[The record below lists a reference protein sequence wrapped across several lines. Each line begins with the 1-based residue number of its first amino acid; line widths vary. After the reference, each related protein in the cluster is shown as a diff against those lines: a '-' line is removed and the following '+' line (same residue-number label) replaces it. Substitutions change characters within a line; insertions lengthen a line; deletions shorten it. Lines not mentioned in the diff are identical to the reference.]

1 MNQTF
6 RSFNLVRLVEILNLQ
21 VHIRFFKS
29 FNILHYI
36 SALVSAYNEGINPS
50 AHLKSVICQ
59 LDFLPK
65 FALANEVS
73 SLVPLLAK
81 GLSSDGDE
89 NLIEATLVSLRD
101 IFNQVKKLF

>member
-1 MNQTF
+1 MF
-6 RSFNLVRLVEILNLQ
+6 YLYFSGLVN
-21 VHIRFFKS
+21 
-29 FNILHYI
+29 
-36 SALVSAYNEGINPS
+36 AYNEGINPS

-81 GLSSDGDE
+81 GLNSEGDDD
-89 NLIEATLVSLRD
+89 LVVATLVSLRD
-101 IFNQVKKLF
+101 IFNQVIFIDIV